1 MYYFFALAAGVLI
14 SLMAVFNGRLTA
26 EAGLCLTTAIIHV
39 VAIIFALIILWIKK
53 ESFIPKQ
60 KLPLWMYCGGL
71 ISVACT
77 LCSNYAFGKISLIA
91 ILHLACSHR
100 CSQALSLIASDCLE
114 LRSAEC
120 FP

>member
-60 KLPLWMYCGGL
+60 KLPLWRSYKRGVHAVQQLRVWENKPYCYY
-71 ISVACT
+71 CT
-77 LCSNYAFGKISLIA
+77 W
-91 ILHLACSHR
+91 LARTDAHKPCH
-100 CSQALSLIASDCLE
+100 
-114 LRSAEC
+114 
-120 FP
+120 

>member
-60 KLPLWMYCGGL
+60 NSRCG
-71 ISVACT
+71 C
-77 LCSNYAFGKISLIA
+77 IA
-91 ILHLACSHR
+91 E
-100 CSQALSLIASDCLE
+100 AL
-114 LRSAEC
+114 
-120 FP
+120 

>member
-1 MYYFFALAAGVLI
+1 MRIHYTDEIRASGELYVLFFALAAGVLI

-60 KLPLWMYCGGL
+60 
-71 ISVACT
+71 
-77 LCSNYAFGKISLIA
+77 
-91 ILHLACSHR
+91 
-100 CSQALSLIASDCLE
+100 
-114 LRSAEC
+114 
-120 FP
+120 

>member
-91 ILHLACSHR
+91 ITALGLLA
-100 CSQALSLIASDCLE
+100 QMLTCL
-114 LRSAEC
+114 LYTSPSPRDS
-120 FP
+120 